1 MSHNTSIIRG
11 LGILFAL
18 GVMAAAAPSPA
29 WAQPAHRCVNPAIEQ
44 AQKLLEFHFGPDAR
58 IQIDKTVKALAPIRN
73 PANRSQRLDV
83 LEVWGN
89 VYKGQYR
96 MRLIYAQIPKECVLM
111 GQEILEYASL

>member
-1 MSHNTSIIRG
+1 MT
-11 LGILFAL
+11 
-18 GVMAAAAPSPA
+18 VAAPSPA
-29 WAQPAHRCVNPAIEQ
+29 WAQTAHRCANPAIAQ

-58 IQIDKTVKALAPIRN
+58 IEIVKTVKALAPIRN

-96 MRLIYAQIPKECVLM
+96 MRLIYAQVPKECVLM